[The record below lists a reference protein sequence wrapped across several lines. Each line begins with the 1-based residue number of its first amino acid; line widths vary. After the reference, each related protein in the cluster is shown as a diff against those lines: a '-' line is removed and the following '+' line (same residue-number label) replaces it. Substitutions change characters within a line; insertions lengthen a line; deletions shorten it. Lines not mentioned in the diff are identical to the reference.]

1 MGLFPLHLSFPSS
14 LRSPCDHH
22 STHQDQLMGEPQQ
35 QERVCVTFSVKST
48 PKIRFVLGSVCVCV
62 SKHVSHLEC
71 VSIILSSPC
80 QSEQQ

>member
-1 MGLFPLHLSFPSS
+1 
-14 LRSPCDHH
+14 
-22 STHQDQLMGEPQQ
+22 MGEPQQ